1 MNWRFRSAGYVIVF
15 VVGVSVGMVLANR
28 LAGEQYAL
36 RGVEARSS
44 ENAAKLA
51 AAAGPQT
58 RLEFSGNGPAAS
70 DEFDLVEGP
79 ARISVE
85 YDGHN
90 WLWVELAEV
99 GRSGEPIIGGLAF
112 AGSNV
117 GPGDQPVTAWALV
130 PPVHHRSRA
139 ARHLIAMPPP
149 PHGERSETV
158 AVATLDSRWKIDPRI
173 GPTRGGA
180 LPPVPIN

>member
-1 MNWRFRSAGYVIVF
+1 MSLSGGYDRSACQIDGAIGRAYPAVHQGSLGDFKMNWRFRSAGYVIVF
-15 VVGVSVGMVLANR
+15 VAGVSVGMVLANR

-44 ENAAKLA
+44 ENAAKRA

-70 DEFDLVEGP
+70 DEFDLGEGP

-117 GPGDQPVTAWALV
+117 GPWKTRAMARV
-130 PPVHHRSRA
+130 SRA
-139 ARHLIAMPPP
+139 GRYRIDVKTE
-149 PHGERSETV
+149 GNWKVSV
-158 AVATLDSRWKIDPRI
+158 AQ
-173 GPTRGGA
+173 
-180 LPPVPIN
+180 